1 MYNKKITSKFDKNEV
16 EIGVVTRTTTTQVG
30 QEVYTKL
37 HETRY
42 WREEKGRYYP
52 WGQKTQIHLY
62 VDNNIISVLD
72 DRYADAGHLLA
83 LLYNM
88 DNNNMI
94 ILRDGHTKHAYPAA
108 TREDVY
114 KLAGYSNK
122 TAGLAFFRLLLD
134 KDVIKIITVNDNKGS
149 KNYNRYY
156 INPIFTMRDRGITLD
171 LYKLFRESID
181 PYLTDFARQDLQK
194 LIYRE
199 ITGDHEE
206 NIEIDNTN
214 GGYTAV
220 SNTDKQAVF
229 NEYILHDE
237 APKTYQK
244 IGKGMIAHP
253 MTDDNDTYF
262 IVNQTLGYKTTKPAD
277 IDIKGFTAW
286 FVDIDAGKGEDGK
299 YFSLDEVSTRKVKM
313 MHVINALPTPTAI
326 VDTRNGYHVYYACYG
341 DITTQAWNTL
351 EDKLFNIAQIADPA
365 ATDVSRLLRLP
376 NSKWIKTNTGLAPYD
391 VTIKQANRQA
401 YDLDSFNKQLDEVQT
416 SVQATAEDY
425 LSTYP
430 MAKVSKAKTAAGVKG
445 NEEQSARVQAIINL
459 STETFETALV
469 TFTDNINEYLHQ
481 INLAEFLQ
489 IENPSSFVCVLHDD
503 HSPSATIYANETGYR
518 YYCGSSACV
527 GDGEGKG
534 RDIIDVVM
542 ILADCKYQQAVNY
555 LSTVY
560 SIKQQA
566 TA

>member
-220 SNTDKQAVF
+220 SNTDKQAEI
-229 NEYILHDE
+229 NEYI
-237 APKTYQK
+237 
-244 IGKGMIAHP
+244 
-253 MTDDNDTYF
+253 
-262 IVNQTLGYKTTKPAD
+262 
-277 IDIKGFTAW
+277 
-286 FVDIDAGKGEDGK
+286 
-299 YFSLDEVSTRKVKM
+299 
-313 MHVINALPTPTAI
+313 
-326 VDTRNGYHVYYACYG
+326 
-341 DITTQAWNTL
+341 
-351 EDKLFNIAQIADPA
+351 
-365 ATDVSRLLRLP
+365 
-376 NSKWIKTNTGLAPYD
+376 
-391 VTIKQANRQA
+391 
-401 YDLDSFNKQLDEVQT
+401 
-416 SVQATAEDY
+416 
-425 LSTYP
+425 
-430 MAKVSKAKTAAGVKG
+430 
-445 NEEQSARVQAIINL
+445 
-459 STETFETALV
+459 
-469 TFTDNINEYLHQ
+469 
-481 INLAEFLQ
+481 
-489 IENPSSFVCVLHDD
+489 
-503 HSPSATIYANETGYR
+503 
-518 YYCGSSACV
+518 
-527 GDGEGKG
+527 
-534 RDIIDVVM
+534 
-542 ILADCKYQQAVNY
+542 
-555 LSTVY
+555 
-560 SIKQQA
+560 
-566 TA
+566 